1 MEGTVVPQS
10 DVESLNAEL
19 KAKCEELKDAEA
31 RFQEKEAELRRA
43 REELSLMKELETI
56 NQLAL
61 RKSKA
66 DTGGAKLKVSDDT
79 LQQIIG
85 LEDRIK
91 QADKKTQ
98 ELRKKGDTVQEQLE
112 RAEFSIESTTGRVNT
127 IKDVTGWER
136 HNYAARG
143 FSNEANRFKQH
154 QKNLQALEE
163 RQSTVKSVN
172 ADLTRKIESL
182 TDELEALKPIDE
194 EIVTAK
200 AMLAQ
205 KQSEK
210 LRVDDEMKS
219 VQRIHYRKEKL
230 ASKSAVQDDYK
241 AIKQIEGDKRVLHT
255 ELMKTIES
263 KRGNEKSIQ
272 AQDYRMCQIEARLNS
287 IAGFLH
293 AAFKDEEDSHEHRE
307 GVEEGATAVPLPM
320 FEDIQNNLVKARKVI
335 ALHDEKLDKLDADIE
350 LNEKKSTVLQHA
362 IVARTA
368 HAARENQEKERGRSN
383 WADQMEGMQQE
394 FEVEY
399 ERLTQEND
407 DLRNRIAACQL

>member
-1 MEGTVVPQS
+1 MEGAVATQT
-10 DVESLNAEL
+10 DVETLTAEL
-19 KAKCEELKDAEA
+19 KARNEELKEIEVQY
-31 RFQEKEAELRRA
+31 QEKEAELRRA
-43 REELSLMKELETI
+43 REELALMKELETI

-61 RKSKA
+61 RKVKS
-66 DTGGAKLKVSDDT
+66 DNGGARLKVSDDT
-79 LQQIIG
+79 LEQIIA

-98 ELRKKGDTVQEQLE
+98 ELQKKGETVQSQLD
-112 RAEFSIESTTGRVNT
+112 RARQNIDAVINRVNI

-154 QKNLQALEE
+154 QKSLQVLEE
-163 RQSTVKSVN
+163 KQKTLKDVN
-172 ADLTRKIESL
+172 NDLTKKIESL
-182 TDELEALKPIDE
+182 TDELEALKPIDD
-194 EIVTAK
+194 EIATAK

-205 KQSEK
+205 KLSEK
-210 LRVDDEMKS
+210 ARVEDETKS

-230 ASKSAVQDDYK
+230 ATKPADHDDYK

-255 ELMKTIES
+255 ELMKTIEL
-263 KRGNEKSIQ
+263 KKNNEKSIQ
-272 AQDYRMCQIEARLNS
+272 AQDYRMRQIEVRLEA
-287 IAGFLH
+287 IASFLR
-293 AAFKDEEDSHEHRE
+293 AAFEGEEDSQEHRE
-307 GVEEGATAVPLPM
+307 GVEEGATSVPLPM

-335 ALHDEKLDKLDADIE
+335 LLHDEKLDKLDADIE

-368 HAARENQEKERGRSN
+368 HAARENQEKERGRSS
-383 WADQMEGMQQE
+383 WAEQMEGMQQE

-399 ERLTQEND
+399 ERLTQENE
-407 DLRNRIAACQL
+407 DLRSRIAST